1 MSAHSFSF
9 YSADLM
15 PSDPKVWITDDE
27 HFHLSRVL
35 RMGTGDTVRITNG
48 LGLIVTAEIDNVGA
62 KRTTARVS
70 KVEANLPEPVP
81 LVLALGMLPRTHMDG
96 ALTQCVEAGITGFI
110 PVVAERCHAKRVT
123 EGRDERWMRVAIA
136 AMKQSGRGW
145 LPHIEPAVDV
155 KDLVA
160 RFASFHTVVL
170 ADADASTGPDAIGT
184 PVATLGIVGPE
195 AGFTDFERLRIKDGG
210 ARAVRLSAQRLR
222 AETAA
227 LALVSML
234 AVGRPAV

>member
-9 YSADLM
+9 YSAELM
-15 PSDPKVWITDDE
+15 PSDPRVSIIGDE
-27 HFHLSRVL
+27 HVHLSRVL
-35 RMGTGDTVRITNG
+35 RMGAGDTVRVTNG
-48 LGLIVTAEIDNVGA
+48 RGLIVSAEIDDVGA

-123 EGRDERWMRVAIA
+123 EGRDERWMRVAVA

-145 LPHIEPAVDV
+145 LPQIEPAVDV
-155 KDLVA
+155 TDMVA
-160 RFASFHTVVL
+160 RFASFAKVL
-170 ADADASTGPDAIGT
+170 CADQDASRAPEAGVTV
-184 PVATLGIVGPE
+184 VATLGIVGPE
-195 AGFTDFERLRIKDGG
+195 AGFTDFERLRIQDGG
-210 ARAVRLSAQRLR
+210 AKAVRLSAQRLR

>member
-1 MSAHSFSF
+1 
-9 YSADLM
+9 
-15 PSDPKVWITDDE
+15 
-27 HFHLSRVL
+27 
-35 RMGTGDTVRITNG
+35 
-48 LGLIVTAEIDNVGA
+48 
-62 KRTTARVS
+62 
-70 KVEANLPEPVP
+70 
-81 LVLALGMLPRTHMDG
+81 
-96 ALTQCVEAGITGFI
+96 
-110 PVVAERCHAKRVT
+110 
-123 EGRDERWMRVAIA
+123 
-136 AMKQSGRGW
+136 
-145 LPHIEPAVDV
+145 VD
-155 KDLVA
+155 
-160 RFASFHTVVL
+160 RFASFATVVL